1 MAVSR
6 IDEAGLNVNQY
17 GNRNVI
23 GNSAMRIAQRGT
35 STTGI
40 TGSDYQALDRF
51 RTSIGNGGTWTM
63 SQASVTDL
71 VGFANSLKMDVTT
84 AKSSLDANSSCRIQ
98 TKIEGQDLQHFKK
111 GTASAE
117 QYTLS
122 FYVKSTT
129 TGTYIVEF
137 FDGDNTRHVGKS
149 YTIDAADTWEYKT
162 ITMPADTTGAFDRDA
177 NGSLIVSWYLM
188 AGSDLTSGTLRE
200 TWGGSSNTE
209 RAGGQ
214 VNLAASTSNDWQIT
228 GVQLEA
234 GDTATP
240 FEYIPFAD
248 DLARCQRYYYR
259 ISCDGSH
266 DGVYT
271 IGNAF
276 TTDDALCA
284 VPFPVAMRAE
294 PTLGFQTG
302 ASGHKI
308 RTGSGSSQQTSA
320 LIISAFDNT
329 NFTNVSLTGT
339 TTTANLTSGHAA
351 QFRVSPDD
359 FIDFDAEL

>member
-1 MAVSR
+1 MGRSKDLADLGSVTSR
-6 IDEAGLNVNQY
+6 INTVGSSSGALS
-17 GNRNVI
+17 NRNVI

-40 TGSDYQALDRF
+40 TGSGYQALDRF

-84 AKSSLDANSSCRIQ
+84 AKSSPDANSSCRIQ

-117 QYTLS
+117 KYTLS

-149 YTIDAADTWEYKT
+149 YTIDAANTWEYKT
-162 ITMPADTTGAFDRDA
+162 ITMPADTTGAFDDDA

-228 GVQLEA
+228 GVQLEV

-240 FEYIPFAD
+240 FE
-248 DLARCQRYYYR
+248 
-259 ISCDGSH
+259 H
-266 DGVYT
+266 
-271 IGNAF
+271 
-276 TTDDALCA
+276 
-284 VPFPVAMRAE
+284 E
-294 PTLGFQTG
+294 PTSVTLAKCMRYFEAAIPTWGTPRTNDNVIHSSGYFKVQKRASPTMTLLNDTYSNSPAIQQVNTNYYVTYDAAG
-302 ASGHKI
+302 AS
-308 RTGSGSSQQTSA
+308 SSLNATYNA
-320 LIISAFDNT
+320 
-329 NFTNVSLTGT
+329 
-339 TTTANLTSGHAA
+339 
-351 QFRVSPDD
+351 
-359 FIDFDAEL
+359 DAEL